1 MDVLSVMTA
10 IAFGSPA
17 VAMAVVGGLF
27 FLFLI
32 RSIISH
38 HQPRNR
44 NHLPALP
51 EVPGVPLL
59 GNLLQLKE
67 KKPYKTFT
75 KWAETYGPIY
85 SIKTGATS
93 LVVLSSSQLAKEAM
107 VTRFDSISTRKL
119 SKALNILTS
128 DKTMIAMSDYTDYHK
143 MVKRYILTS
152 VLGPIAR
159 NKHRV
164 HRDTMS
170 KNLSNQLHALA
181 LRSAHEPINLRKII
195 QSELF
200 SLAFKQVMGKDIGS
214 LYVGDLGITMEREEV
229 FRVLVTDPIMGA
241 IEVDWRDF
249 FPYLKWIPNTGF
261 EKNIERIVN
270 RKDAVMKAL
279 IQEHTKRID
288 SGESL
293 ECFIDY
299 LLSEAQPL
307 TDKQLLMTLWEP
319 IIETADTTMITTE
332 WAMYELSKTPKKQE
346 RLYDEIQSVCGSQ
359 TITEEKLNQM
369 PYLTA
374 VFHETLRRHSPVAI
388 MPLRYVHE
396 DTELGGY
403 HVPAGTELAI
413 NIYGCNMEK
422 GIWENP
428 EEWSPERFLAETE
441 PIDLQRTMAFGGGKR
456 VCAGAA
462 QAMLI
467 ACMSIGRMVLE
478 FEWRL
483 KEDTGEDVNTLG
495 LTTQKLNPMLAVI
508 KPRKGCSGGGGDRR
522 WLPMAAAIGG
532 GDHET
537 GNMDVGSSVGSAA
550 VAIGG
555 PAMAVAGGL
564 SFLFLKTYLSQ
575 QHAIPNH
582 LLTIPKVPGVP
593 LLGNLLQLTE
603 KKPYKTFTKWA
614 ETYGPI
620 YSIKTGATSMVVV
633 SSNHLAK
640 EALVTK
646 FDSITTRNLPN
657 TLRILSV
664 DKTMVALSDYDDH
677 HKTFKRN
684 VLTSVLG
691 PVARK
696 KHRVH
701 RDTMAENLSNRFH
714 ALAPN
719 SSHEAVN
726 LREVFQ
732 SELFS
737 LALKQAFGRDFK
749 TIYVADL
756 GITMTFEEVFQV
768 LVIDPMN
775 GAIDLDWRDFFPYLK
790 WIPNTGFEKKIEQ
803 IVNRREAV
811 MKAMIQEH
819 TKRIQSGESLNSFID
834 YLLSEAQ
841 PLTENQLLM
850 SIWEMIIETADTT
863 MVTTEWAMY
872 ELSKNLKQQDR
883 LYEEIRNVC
892 GSEKITEE
900 MLCKMPYLSAVF
912 HETLRKH
919 SPISV
924 IPARYVRENIE
935 LGGYHVPAGSEVT
948 INIYGCNMEKE
959 IWENPEEWNPERFLA
974 DNEPIDLQRTLAFG
988 GGKRVCSGAMQAML
1002 ITCMGIG
1009 RMVQEFEW
1017 RLKEDTGEDVNTVRL
1032 TTQKLNPL
1040 LAIIKPRKLYVVFI
1054 MDIYQRNNK

>member
-1 MDVLSVMTA
+1 
-10 IAFGSPA
+10 
-17 VAMAVVGGLF
+17 
-27 FLFLI
+27 
-32 RSIISH
+32 
-38 HQPRNR
+38 
-44 NHLPALP
+44 
-51 EVPGVPLL
+51 
-59 GNLLQLKE
+59 
-67 KKPYKTFT
+67 
-75 KWAETYGPIY
+75 
-85 SIKTGATS
+85 
-93 LVVLSSSQLAKEAM
+93 M

-170 KNLSNQLHALA
+170 KNLSNQLHAFA
-181 LRSAHEPINLRKII
+181 PRSAHEPINLRKII

-299 LLSEAQPL
+299 LLSKAQPL

-332 WAMYELSKTPKKQE
+332 WAMYELSKSPKKQE
-346 RLYDEIQSVCGSQ
+346 RLYDEIQNVCGSQ

-403 HVPAGTELAI
+403 HVPAGTEMLMQLAI

-467 ACMSIGRMVLE
+467 ACMSIGRMVQE

-508 KPRKGCSGGGGDRR
+508 KPRKGCSGGGGGGDRR

-537 GNMDVGSSVGSAA
+537 VYN
-550 VAIGG
+550 I
-555 PAMAVAGGL
+555 
-564 SFLFLKTYLSQ
+564 
-575 QHAIPNH
+575 
-582 LLTIPKVPGVP
+582 
-593 LLGNLLQLTE
+593 
-603 KKPYKTFTKWA
+603 
-614 ETYGPI
+614 
-620 YSIKTGATSMVVV
+620 
-633 SSNHLAK
+633 
-640 EALVTK
+640 
-646 FDSITTRNLPN
+646 
-657 TLRILSV
+657 
-664 DKTMVALSDYDDH
+664 
-677 HKTFKRN
+677 
-684 VLTSVLG
+684 
-691 PVARK
+691 
-696 KHRVH
+696 
-701 RDTMAENLSNRFH
+701 
-714 ALAPN
+714 
-719 SSHEAVN
+719 HE
-726 LREVFQ
+726 
-732 SELFS
+732 
-737 LALKQAFGRDFK
+737 
-749 TIYVADL
+749 
-756 GITMTFEEVFQV
+756 
-768 LVIDPMN
+768 
-775 GAIDLDWRDFFPYLK
+775 
-790 WIPNTGFEKKIEQ
+790 
-803 IVNRREAV
+803 
-811 MKAMIQEH
+811 
-819 TKRIQSGESLNSFID
+819 
-834 YLLSEAQ
+834 
-841 PLTENQLLM
+841 
-850 SIWEMIIETADTT
+850 
-863 MVTTEWAMY
+863 
-872 ELSKNLKQQDR
+872 
-883 LYEEIRNVC
+883 
-892 GSEKITEE
+892 
-900 MLCKMPYLSAVF
+900 
-912 HETLRKH
+912 
-919 SPISV
+919 
-924 IPARYVRENIE
+924 
-935 LGGYHVPAGSEVT
+935 
-948 INIYGCNMEKE
+948 
-959 IWENPEEWNPERFLA
+959 
-974 DNEPIDLQRTLAFG
+974 
-988 GGKRVCSGAMQAML
+988 
-1002 ITCMGIG
+1002 
-1009 RMVQEFEW
+1009 
-1017 RLKEDTGEDVNTVRL
+1017 
-1032 TTQKLNPL
+1032 
-1040 LAIIKPRKLYVVFI
+1040 
-1054 MDIYQRNNK
+1054 RNNPKIV